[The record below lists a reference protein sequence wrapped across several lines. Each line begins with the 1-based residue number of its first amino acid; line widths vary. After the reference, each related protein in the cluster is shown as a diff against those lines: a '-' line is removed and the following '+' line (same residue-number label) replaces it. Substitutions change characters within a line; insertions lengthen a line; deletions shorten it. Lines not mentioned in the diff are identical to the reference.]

1 MKFQEKRRNKK
12 TNIEGRSCIYIIPS
26 LSSPTPCAMPDD
38 SKQKIKFVVSFTT
51 SPTRIGK
58 CGPMIHSILDQ
69 TRKPDLFLLNI
80 PEVFS
85 RTGETY
91 QVPKY
96 IRKSL
101 TVNRIETDYGPAT
114 KILPTVAYLKDSAN
128 ATAHKLDLDPTKTR
142 IIYLDDDIAYPLK
155 MIETYEKMIAPT
167 DDNVWTA
174 TGFDFVNLKLNGKRA
189 HKDTATIA
197 EGYGS
202 VCVSLKTFGDDF
214 MEYMTRYTAV
224 DNQIC
229 RLSDDVILSNYYHKQ
244 RVGITILNV
253 PGLLSIHDMWR
264 NQNILEYGNESD
276 ALHLGAGGTSD
287 NNVDRY
293 KRVITTLNKAKE
305 RHFKLAFITEEDKTI
320 LYK

>member
-1 MKFQEKRRNKK
+1 MPPPPHP
-12 TNIEGRSCIYIIPS
+12 PS
-26 LSSPTPCAMPDD
+26 KL
-38 SKQKIKFVVSFTT
+38 KFVVSFTT

-80 PEVFS
+80 PEQFA

-91 QVPKY
+91 DVPKY

-101 TVNRIETDYGPAT
+101 TVNKITTDYGPAT
-114 KILPTVAYLKDSAN
+114 KILPAVVYLQAQAQAQAN
-128 ATAHKLDLDPTKTR
+128 AKAQAFDPATTR

-155 MIETYEKMIAPT
+155 MIESYEKMIAPG
-167 DDNVWTA
+167 DNNVWTA
-174 TGFDFVNLKLNGKRA
+174 TGFDFVNLELYGKRA
-189 HKDTATIA
+189 NKDTATIA

-202 VCVSLKTFGDDF
+202 VCVPLKTFGDDF
-214 MEYMTRYTAV
+214 MEYMTRYTAI

-244 RVGITILNV
+244 RVGINILNV
-253 PGLLSIHDMWR
+253 PGFLSITDMWS
-264 NQNILEYGNESD
+264 NNNILDYGNEDD
-276 ALHLGAGGTSD
+276 ALHLGASGTSD

-293 KRVITTLNKAKE
+293 KRVITALNKAKD
-305 RHFKLAFITEEDKTI
+305 RHFKLAFITSTGTASATGMDAKTI

>member
-1 MKFQEKRRNKK
+1 M
-12 TNIEGRSCIYIIPS
+12 YIIN
-26 LSSPTPCAMPDD
+26 SSRAMPPPSPP
-38 SKQKIKFVVSFTT
+38 SKLKFVVSFTT

-80 PEVFS
+80 PEKFA
-85 RTGETY
+85 RTDETY
-91 QVPKY
+91 DVPKY

-101 TVNRIETDYGPAT
+101 TVNKVTTDYGPAT
-114 KILPTVAYLKDSAN
+114 KILPAVVYLQAQAN
-128 ATAHKLDLDPTKTR
+128 AKAPVFDPATTR

-155 MIETYEKMIAPT
+155 MIESYEKMIAPG

-174 TGFDFVNLKLNGKRA
+174 TGFDFVNLDLYGKRA
-189 HKDTATIA
+189 NKDTATIA

-202 VCVSLKTFGDDF
+202 VCVPLKTFGDDF
-214 MEYMTRYTAV
+214 MEYMTRYTAI

-244 RVGITILNV
+244 GVGINIINV
-253 PGLLSIHDMWR
+253 PGFLSITDMWS
-264 NQNILEYGNESD
+264 NKNILDYGNEDD
-276 ALHLGAGGTSD
+276 ALHLGASGTSD

-293 KRVITTLNKAKE
+293 KRVITTLNKAKD
-305 RHFKLAFITEEDKTI
+305 RHFKLAFITATATGTGDTDKKTI

>member
-1 MKFQEKRRNKK
+1 MSQ
-12 TNIEGRSCIYIIPS
+12 
-26 LSSPTPCAMPDD
+26 
-38 SKQKIKFVVSFTT
+38 QKMKFVVSFTT

-80 PEVFS
+80 PEEFA

-91 QVPKY
+91 NVPKY

-101 TVNRIETDYGPAT
+101 TVNRVTTDYGPAT
-114 KILPTVAYLKDSAN
+114 KLLPTVVYLKDETHAK
-128 ATAHKLDLDPTKTR
+128 AHKFDPANTR

-155 MIETYEKMIAPT
+155 MIESYEKMIAPG
-167 DDNVWTA
+167 DNNVWTA
-174 TGFDFVNLKLNGKRA
+174 TGFDFMNLNLSGKRA
-189 HKDTATIA
+189 HNDTATIA

-202 VCVSLKTFGDDF
+202 VCVPLKTFGDDF
-214 MEYMTRYTAV
+214 MEYMTRYTSQ

-244 RVGITILNV
+244 RVGITIVNV
-253 PGLLSIHDMWR
+253 PGFLSIHDMWR
-264 NQNILEYGNESD
+264 NKNILDYGNEGD

-293 KRVITTLNKAKE
+293 KRVITVLNKAKD
-305 RHFKLAFITEEDKTI
+305 RHFKLAFITASTETTI
-320 LYK
+320 YR

>member
-1 MKFQEKRRNKK
+1 MSQQ
-12 TNIEGRSCIYIIPS
+12 T
-26 LSSPTPCAMPDD
+26 T
-38 SKQKIKFVVSFTT
+38 KFVVSFTT

-80 PEVFS
+80 PEVFA

-91 QVPKY
+91 NVPKY
-96 IRKSL
+96 IRRSL
-101 TVNRIETDYGPAT
+101 TVNRVATDYGPAT
-114 KILPTVAYLKDSAN
+114 KLLPTVMYLKDDAHVK
-128 ATAHKLDLDPTKTR
+128 AHKIDPANTR

-155 MIETYEKMIAPT
+155 MIESYEKMITPE
-167 DDNVWTA
+167 DDNNVWA
-174 TGFDFVNLKLNGKRA
+174 VTGFDFVNLKLNGKCA
-189 HKDTATIA
+189 HNDTATIA

-202 VCVSLKTFGDDF
+202 VCVPLKTFGDDF
-214 MEYMTRYTAV
+214 MEYMTRYTAL

-244 RVGITILNV
+244 RVGVTVVNV
-253 PGLLSIHDMWR
+253 PGFLSIQDMWR
-264 NQNILEYGNESD
+264 NKNILEYGKEGD

-293 KRVITTLNKAKE
+293 KRVITALNKAKD
-305 RHFKLAFITEEDKTI
+305 RHFKLAFITASTDTDSI
-320 LYK
+320 IYR

>member
-1 MKFQEKRRNKK
+1 MLP
-12 TNIEGRSCIYIIPS
+12 PS
-26 LSSPTPCAMPDD
+26 
-38 SKQKIKFVVSFTT
+38 KIKFVVSFTT

-80 PEVFS
+80 PAEFA

-91 QVPKY
+91 NVPKY

-101 TVNRIETDYGPAT
+101 TVNRIDTDYGPAT
-114 KILPTVAYLKDSAN
+114 KIIPAVTYLKDETN
-128 ATAHKLDLDPTKTR
+128 VKAHKFDPDTTR
-142 IIYLDDDIAYPLK
+142 IIYLDDDIAYPPK
-155 MIETYEKMIAPT
+155 MIDSYEKMIAQG
-167 DDNVWTA
+167 DSNVWTA

-189 HKDTATIA
+189 HRDTATIA

-202 VCVSLKTFGDDF
+202 VCVPLKTFGDDF
-214 MEYMTRYTAV
+214 MEYMTRYTAS

-244 RVGITILNV
+244 GVGITILNV

-264 NQNILEYGNESD
+264 NQNILDYGNEGD

-293 KRVITTLNKAKE
+293 KRVITMLNKAKD
-305 RHFKLAFITEEDKTI
+305 RHFKLAFITDTDTNTI
-320 LYK
+320 IYR

>member
-1 MKFQEKRRNKK
+1 M
-12 TNIEGRSCIYIIPS
+12 
-26 LSSPTPCAMPDD
+26 
-38 SKQKIKFVVSFTT
+38 KFVVSFTT

-80 PEVFS
+80 PEQFA

-91 QVPKY
+91 NVPKY

-101 TVNRIETDYGPAT
+101 TVNRVTTDYGPAT
-114 KILPTVAYLKDSAN
+114 KILPAVAYLKAVEQTHNFDPAN
-128 ATAHKLDLDPTKTR
+128 TR

-155 MIETYEKMIAPT
+155 MIESYEKMIAPG
-167 DDNVWTA
+167 DNNVWTA
-174 TGFDFVNLKLNGKRA
+174 TGFDFVNLNLNGKRA

-202 VCVSLKTFGDDF
+202 VCVPLNTFGDDF
-214 MEYMTRYTAV
+214 MEYMTRYTTL

-244 RVGITILNV
+244 RVGITIVNV
-253 PGLLSIHDMWR
+253 PGFLSIHDMWR
-264 NQNILEYGNESD
+264 NKNILDYGNEGD

-293 KRVITTLNKAKE
+293 KRVITALNKAKD
-305 RHFKLAFITEEDKTI
+305 RHFKLAFITSTSTTETDTTTDAKKTI
-320 LYK
+320 IYR